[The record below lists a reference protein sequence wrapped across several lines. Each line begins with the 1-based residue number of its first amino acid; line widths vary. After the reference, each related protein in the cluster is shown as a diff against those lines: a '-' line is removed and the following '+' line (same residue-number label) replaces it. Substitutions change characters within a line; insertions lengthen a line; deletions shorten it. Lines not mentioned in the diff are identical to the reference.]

1 MRKVWSIR
9 ALTTALL
16 LGGCATAMQTFPSSR
31 QQDALLRHLLADVDS
46 VPMLRGAPLRIDP
59 RPVVPGYTISSVAT
73 THRAAII
80 RSTGQD
86 TVTIDGCQGP
96 LVPSVSHAGCPDQP
110 LTVVAFGWLRPTHQD
125 SAVVRIG
132 VDWRR
137 TTPSGQADYGYI
149 YTLRR
154 TGSGW
159 VTVQRYLL
167 GIAE

>member
-1 MRKVWSIR
+1 
-9 ALTTALL
+9 
-16 LGGCATAMQTFPSSR
+16 
-31 QQDALLRHLLADVDS
+31 
-46 VPMLRGAPLRIDP
+46 
-59 RPVVPGYTISSVAT
+59 YTIGPVAA
-73 THRAAII
+73 THRAEII
-80 RSTGQD
+80 IAAGRD

-110 LTVVAFGWLRPTHQD
+110 LTVVAFGWLRPSRQD

-159 VTVQRYLL
+159 VTLQRHLL